1 MLQLCRLS
9 SMASYSLT
17 ASSRSSQ
24 TPLQR
29 YGAAK
34 ALVPGPQPG
43 VAGSRPSIG
52 EMLTARA
59 GLFRWF
65 SYFWQPT
72 CISHADRR
80 PSCHY
85 LGGHRQINVHRAL
98 GTKDNPPRR
107 DCWPSFL
114 ASDPGHFLFVCFQF
128 CFHLL
133 FDSLCGLKRKATLTH
148 THGVFPA
155 PAVPRPCLPG
165 QWHVGV
171 LYAAQSQYC
180 LLGRVDS
187 RGCAVG
193 RAGWRR
199 AGS

>member
-80 PSCHY
+80 PSCHC
-85 LGGHRQINVHRAL
+85 LGGHRKLTCIVRWEQRIIHPAETAGPAFWLLTRAI
-98 GTKDNPPRR
+98 
-107 DCWPSFL
+107 SY
-114 ASDPGHFLFVCFQF
+114 LFVSNFAF
-128 CFHLL
+128 IF
-133 FDSLCGLKRKATLTH
+133 SLT
-148 THGVFPA
+148 VPA
-155 PAVPRPCLPG
+155 G
-165 QWHVGV
+165 
-171 LYAAQSQYC
+171 
-180 LLGRVDS
+180 
-187 RGCAVG
+187 
-193 RAGWRR
+193 
-199 AGS
+199 